1 MRISVPVGA
10 CNLHRKL
17 VLGVGRPSWGL
28 YDHSAARLRARQRR
42 STFSLIY
49 IATAHFEEL
58 KGPEVLG
65 RWGQTLLGSGA
76 DWRMRE

>member
-10 CNLHRKL
+10 CNLHRML

-49 IATAHFEEL
+49 IATAHFEDL
-58 KGPEVLG
+58 KVRSAKTMGANLA
-65 RWGQTLLGSGA
+65 RRGA